1 MIAVGQQDKCKST
14 TIVNGVSSTKTTS
27 LMVQACS
34 VFQHFFSTAGYWEEF
49 TSSDTNMY
57 SSASLTV
64 GIKEVF
70 HRFGLFLN
78 YCIFW
83 FTTKVK
89 GFLASWTLQQ
99 FFTVSQ
105 YEMSILIKAVNT
117 TLQLMEEMHCQL
129 GNVSDHAMALKYHWD
144 EMERKAG
151 YLQVFLRHNSPSLH

>member
-14 TIVNGVSSTKTTS
+14 AIVDGVSSTKSTS

-34 VFQHFFSTAGYWEEF
+34 VFQHFFAMASYWEEF
-49 TSSDTNMY
+49 TSRDTSLH
-57 SSASLTV
+57 SSASPTV
-64 GIKEVF
+64 RIEDVF
-70 HRFGLFLN
+70 DRFGLFLN

-89 GFLASWTLQQ
+89 QFLASWTLQQ
-99 FFTVSQ
+99 FLLVSQ
-105 YEMSILIKAVNT
+105 YEMKIVLKSVNT
-117 TLQLMEEMHCQL
+117 TLQLMEQMHCQL

-151 YLQVFLRHNSPSLH
+151 YLQVNHYINL